1 MRKEKYLALYTGV
14 YSRPRLARTLAVTD
28 TVITYLT
35 VAVYGFFLG
44 YLSFGDLVL
53 GLQFLAVTATPF
65 VIITIM
71 RRVINAPRPYEAF
84 EHDALAQIKKSGKAG
99 HAFPSRHVASSFIIG
114 SALCFIH
121 LPAGIS
127 LIAGISLMALGVILG
142 ACRVLLGRHFI
153 RDTVVGGIL
162 GGIAGVVGMLITMI

>member
-14 YSRPRLARTLAVTD
+14 YSRPRLAKTLAVTD

-44 YLSFGDLVL
+44 YLTFGDLVL

-127 LIAGISLMALGVILG
+127 LMALGAILG
-142 ACRVLLGRHFI
+142 ACRVLLGRHFL
-153 RDTVVGGIL
+153 RDVTV
-162 GGIAGVVGMLITMI
+162 GVVLGVISGVGGMLITMI

>member
-14 YSRPRLARTLAVTD
+14 YSRPRLAKTLAVTD

-44 YLSFGDLVL
+44 YLIFGDLVL

-65 VIITIM
+65 VIITVM

-127 LIAGISLMALGVILG
+127 LMALGVILG

>member
-14 YSRPRLARTLAVTD
+14 YSRPRLAKTLAVTD

-44 YLSFGDLVL
+44 YLTLGELVL

-99 HAFPSRHVASSFIIG
+99 HAFPSRHVASVFIIG
-114 SALCFIH
+114 SALCFVC
-121 LPAGIS
+121 LPVAIP
-127 LIAGISLMALGVILG
+127 LLVLGFVLA
-142 ACRVLLGRHFI
+142 ACRVALGRHFL
-153 RDTVVGGIL
+153 RDVTV
-162 GGIAGVVGMLITMI
+162 GVVLGVISGVGGMLITMI

>member
-44 YLSFGDLVL
+44 YLTFGDLVL

-99 HAFPSRHVASSFIIG
+99 HAFPSRHVASCFIIG

-127 LIAGISLMALGVILG
+127 LMALGAILG

>member
-14 YSRPRLARTLAVTD
+14 YSRPRLAKTLAVTD

-44 YLSFGDLVL
+44 YLTFGDLVL

-114 SALCFIH
+114 SELCFIH

-127 LIAGISLMALGVILG
+127 LMALGAILG
-142 ACRVLLGRHFI
+142 ACRVLLGRHFV

>member
-1 MRKEKYLALYTGV
+1 MRKEKYLALYTWV
-14 YSRPRLARTLAVTD
+14 HSRPRLARTLAVTD

-44 YLSFGDLVL
+44 YLVFGDLIT
-53 GLQFLAVTATPF
+53 GLRFLAVTATPF
-65 VIITIM
+65 VIITLV
-71 RRVINAPRPYEAF
+71 RHLINAPRPYEVF

-99 HAFPSRHVASSFIIG
+99 HAFPSRHVASVFIIG
-114 SALCFIH
+114 SALCFVC

-127 LIAGISLMALGVILG
+127 LIAGISLMALGAILG
-142 ACRVLLGRHFI
+142 ACRVLLGRHFV

-162 GGIAGVVGMLITMI
+162 GVISGVGGMLITMI